1 MPQVKN
7 EVARPERIVI
17 RVDQTMC
24 YRCPP
29 STLIRCA
36 KLWARTASGSWA
48 DLVAAVTRSSQDGRG
63 VEVPSAA

>member
-17 RVDQTMC
+17 ECGDCVC

-29 STLIRCA
+29 STLICCA